1 MAWYPSWCKRPCF
14 HDDYLP
20 AFNRPNVHLIDTDGE
35 GISAITSHGLLANGQ
50 ETVVDAIIIA
60 TGFVSPQLGTAAGK
74 AGMSVQGRNG
84 QCLESLNDTGDL
96 TTLHG
101 IASHGFPNLF
111 WPGPLQGGST
121 ANQSFVL
128 ERMSAHIA
136 YVMARAT
143 EKVEGER
150 PVIEPEVEAQEE
162 WAMRIMVSSV
172 PPGHHC
178 WGVSSRA
185 NDPRTFSPKQPPSP
199 RCVDV

>member
-1 MAWYPSWCKRPCF
+1 M
-14 HDDYLP
+14 
-20 AFNRPNVHLIDTDGE
+20 HLIDTDGQ
-35 GISAITSHGLLANGQ
+35 GISAITPHGLIAADTGQ
-50 ETVVDAIIIA
+50 ETAVDAIIIA

-111 WPGPLQGGST
+111 WPGPLQGGAT

-143 EKVEGER
+143 EKVEGGR

-178 WGVSSRA
+178 CGVSSRA
-185 NDPRTFSPKQPPSP
+185 NDPRTF
-199 RCVDV
+199 